1 MVIGSIRHNWNLLTW
16 TTLAAISASSRFLP
30 ITQAYHHFQRPFINN
45 KIHYSRRSRG
55 TSSSTMV
62 SSTSTSS
69 TTKSTASATN
79 LYKFVDIGANLLD
92 ERYTDGIYYGKKRHE
107 SDFDSVLDRAIEYGV
122 THIILTAGTVQES
135 KKALTVVREYRKKL
149 GAAKNLFIGCT
160 VGIHPTRCQQEF
172 IDNLIV
178 DDDNDEDDN
187 GNKKQQQAG
196 RTADDVLNELYEIAK
211 DGITDGCVVAIG
223 EIGLDYDRLE
233 FTSKT
238 IQNEFLKR
246 QLEIFLHNH
255 DDGNNDVSSLPL
267 FLHNRSVGRDL
278 LQILQQ
284 YYPNKKEI
292 KGVVHSFDDKLEL
305 ALEFIDLGLYI
316 GLNGCSLKTQQ
327 NLDTVKQIPL
337 SSILLE
343 TDCPYCEIKP
353 THAGYQYIQTT
364 FAGMKKVDKKFE
376 LGKQVKGRNEPCQII
391 QIAEVIAGVKDIPL
405 EDVVNTCYE
414 NSMKLYQFQ

>member
-1 MVIGSIRHNWNLLTW
+1 M
-16 TTLAAISASSRFLP
+16 ASS
-30 ITQAYHHFQRPFINN
+30 
-45 KIHYSRRSRG
+45 
-55 TSSSTMV
+55 TSSSTP
-62 SSTSTSS
+62 
-69 TTKSTASATN
+69 TKSTTSATKLK

-135 KKALTVVREYRKKL
+135 KKALSVVREYRKKEEW
-149 GAAKNLFIGCT
+149 ASKSLFIGCT

-172 IDNLIV
+172 IDNLIIDD
-178 DDDNDEDDN
+178 DDDNDDNDDN
-187 GNKKQQQAG
+187 GNGNNKKQQEG
-196 RTADDVLNELYEIAK
+196 RTADDVLDELYEIAK

-233 FTSKT
+233 FTSKD
-238 IQNEFLKR
+238 IQNQFFKHQLK
-246 QLEIFLHNH
+246 IFLHND

-278 LQILQQ
+278 IQILQQ
-284 YYPNKKEI
+284 HYPNNNRKI
-292 KGVVHSFDDKLEL
+292 KGVVHSFDDQLEL

-327 NLDTVKQIPL
+327 NLDTIKQIPL

-364 FAGMKKVDKKFE
+364 FVGMKKVDKKFE
-376 LGKQVKGRNEPCQII
+376 LGRQVKGRNEPCQII

-414 NSMKLYQFQ
+414 NSMKLYKFQ